1 MIVKQ
6 GFAGI
11 CRVSI
16 REGKVLT
23 SDVFFPKI
31 PDIHWYGSAEDVW
44 QAVFSYFITYY
55 YAAHPQQIPRE
66 IICENA
72 IQDEQILLDFL
83 KETSGYPTRFLKPS
97 RGQKKDWLAFANNNL
112 TIAIKAHENS
122 WNLIQHRYHAL
133 AKFINIKTISR
144 MECFD
149 ISHTQGAQT
158 VASCVVFDAQGPYK
172 KDYRHYHIQD
182 ITPGDD
188 YAAMKQV
195 LERRCKY
202 YLEHPN
208 QIPQLVIIDGGKG
221 QVNIARDVLKD
232 FIHQGLIVLGVSKGP
247 SRKAGMEKLLIANE
261 NIEQTLAKD
270 NEALHLLQHIRDES
284 HRFAIT
290 FHRNRRQK
298 KSLESSLEKIPGVGG
313 GRRKLLLQRFGG
325 LRELRGASIEEIAK
339 VSSIGYDLAKRIFEH
354 LREN

>member
-1 MIVKQ
+1 
-6 GFAGI
+6 
-11 CRVSI
+11 
-16 REGKVLT
+16 
-23 SDVFFPKI
+23 
-31 PDIHWYGSAEDVW
+31 
-44 QAVFSYFITYY
+44 
-55 YAAHPQQIPRE
+55 
-66 IICENA
+66 
-72 IQDEQILLDFL
+72 
-83 KETSGYPTRFLKPS
+83 
-97 RGQKKDWLAFANNNL
+97 
-112 TIAIKAHENS
+112 
-122 WNLIQHRYHAL
+122 
-133 AKFINIKTISR
+133 
-144 MECFD
+144 
-149 ISHTQGAQT
+149 
-158 VASCVVFDAQGPYK
+158 
-172 KDYRHYHIQD
+172 
-182 ITPGDD
+182 
-188 YAAMKQV
+188 MKQV

-221 QVNIARDVLKD
+221 QVNVARDVLKD